1 MAKAPVRQ
9 ADPARAAALRL
20 LGEVLEEGRTLAD
33 AMPRILKPLAPPE
46 RARAQ
51 RIATGTLRWLDR
63 SDRALGPF
71 LRMKPWPDIHNIL
84 RMALY
89 EIYVDGAAEHGV
101 VSSAVDL
108 AGTLPKG
115 GSQAGLVNGVLRN
128 VLRKGRDGW
137 EALPLPRLPK
147 WLRKPLVTDFGKE
160 AVAAMERSFAAGAPL
175 DLTARGDAAEWAHR
189 LGGRVLPSGSV
200 RIDAPGQVSR
210 LEGYAEGAWWVQDA
224 AAAVPARI
232 LAARPGERVLDVCAA
247 PGGKTL
253 QLAAGGAEVTALD
266 LSAARMERVAENLAR
281 CGLAAECVVG
291 DALEHAPA
299 QPYDA
304 VLLDAPCTATGTIRR
319 HPDLPHAR
327 SPEGFPEIFALQ
339 ERLIDAS
346 LRLVRPGGRVVF
358 CTCSLLIDE
367 GEEQVR
373 DALARHSGLGLVPEA
388 LRVSGIDPAWIGP
401 EGGLRLRPDF
411 WPDLGGM
418 DGFYIAMFRTPSA

>member
-1 MAKAPVRQ
+1 MAKPDATSP
-9 ADPARAAALRL
+9 DPARAAALKL
-20 LGEVLEEGRTLAD
+20 LGEVTEEGRTLAD
-33 AMPRILKPLAPPE
+33 AMPRVLKPLAPPE

-51 RIATGTLRWLDR
+51 RLATGTLRWLDR

-71 LRMKPWPDIHNIL
+71 LRMKPWPGIHNIL

-89 EIYVDGAAEHGV
+89 EIYVGGAAEHGV

-108 AGTLPKG
+108 AGTLPAG
-115 GSQAGLVNGVLRN
+115 RSQAGLVNGVLRN
-128 VLRKGRDGW
+128 VLRKGREGW
-137 EALPLPRLPK
+137 ETLPVPRLPK
-147 WLRKPLVTDFGKE
+147 WLRKPLAADFGKE
-160 AVAAMERSFAAGAPL
+160 AVAAMEVSFAAGAPL
-175 DLTARGDAAEWAHR
+175 DLTVRDDAADWAAR
-189 LGGRVLPSGSV
+189 LGGRVLPTGSV
-200 RIDAPGQVSR
+200 RLEAPGQVSR
-210 LEGYAEGAWWVQDA
+210 LEGYGEGAWWVQDA
-224 AAAVPARI
+224 AAAVPARV
-232 LAARPGERVLDVCAA
+232 LAAQPGERVLDMCAA

-253 QLAAGGAEVTALD
+253 QLAAQGAEVTALD

-281 CGLAAECVVG
+281 CGLAAETVVG

-327 SPEGFPEIFALQ
+327 TSEGFPEIFALQ
-339 ERLIDAS
+339 ERLIDAA
-346 LRLVRPGGRVVF
+346 LALVRPGGRVVF

-373 DALARHSGLGLVPEA
+373 DALTRHPGLAVAPEA
-388 LRVSGIDPAWIGP
+388 LRIRGIDLDWIGP
-401 EGGLRLRPDF
+401 EGGMRLRPDF

-418 DGFYIAMFRTPSA
+418 DGFYIAMFRAPSA

>member
-1 MAKAPVRQ
+1 MATPATTPP
-9 ADPARAAALRL
+9 DPARAAALKL
-20 LGEVLEEGRTLAD
+20 LGEVLEEDRTLAE
-33 AMPRILKPLAPPE
+33 AIPRVLTPLAPPE

-51 RIATGTLRWLDR
+51 RLATGTLRWLDR

-71 LRMKPWPDIHNIL
+71 LRMKPWPGIHNIL

-115 GSQAGLVNGVLRN
+115 RSQAGLVNGVLRN
-128 VLRKGRDGW
+128 VLRKGREGW
-137 EALPLPRLPK
+137 EALPPPRLPK
-147 WLRKPLVTDFGKE
+147 WLRKPLVADFGKDV
-160 AVAAMERSFAAGAPL
+160 VAAMERSFAAGAPL
-175 DLTARGDAAEWAHR
+175 DLTVRGDAADWAQR
-189 LGGRVLPSGSV
+189 LGGRVLPTGSV
-200 RIDAPGQVSR
+200 RLEAPGQVSR
-210 LEGYAEGAWWVQDA
+210 LEGYADGAWWVQDA

-232 LAARPGERVLDVCAA
+232 LAARPGERVLDMCAA

-253 QLAAGGAEVTALD
+253 QLAAAGAEVMALD
-266 LSAARMERVAENLAR
+266 LSAARMERLRENLAR
-281 CGLAAECVVG
+281 CNLPANVVVG
-291 DALEHAPA
+291 NALEHAPA
-299 QPYDA
+299 QLYDA

-327 SPEGFPEIFALQ
+327 SSAGFPEIFALQ
-339 ERLIDAS
+339 EQLIDAA
-346 LRLVRPGGRVVF
+346 LALVRPGGRVVF
-358 CTCSLLIDE
+358 CTCSILIDE

-373 DALARHSGLGLVPEA
+373 DAILRHPALAVLPDA
-388 LRVSGIDPAWIGP
+388 LQIPGIDPAWIGS

-418 DGFYIAMFRTPSA
+418 DGFYITVFRAPSA